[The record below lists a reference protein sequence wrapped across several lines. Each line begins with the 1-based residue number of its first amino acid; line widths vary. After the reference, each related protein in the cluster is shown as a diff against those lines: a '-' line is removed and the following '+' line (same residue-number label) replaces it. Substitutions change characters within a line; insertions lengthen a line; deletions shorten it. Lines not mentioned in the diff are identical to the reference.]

1 MSFSMTARCMQ
12 LEAISADCSAVWHS
26 DLPMNVMLT
35 DHGSLL
41 YCRGTLS
48 SYCYVLMCIH
58 LLQRRSPPILPVLQ
72 QLQPATFRR

>member
-1 MSFSMTARCMQ
+1 
-12 LEAISADCSAVWHS
+12 
-26 DLPMNVMLT
+26 MNVMLT
-35 DHGSLL
+35 EQGSLV